1 MDSVELGLTLDTS
14 LEPTDG
20 SSEFLVVVEVVSEGG
35 GQVVQFGFVLKNKK
49 GKYFFSDFGK
59 GKSSSVLEM
68 DEFAESGFASDE
80 AVGNVHFPTEGRK
93 PDH

>member
-1 MDSVELGLTLDTS
+1 LALDTS
-14 LEPTDG
+14 LEPADG
-20 SSEFLVVVEVVSEGG
+20 SSQLLVVVEVVSEGS
-35 GQVVQFGFVLKNKK
+35 GQVVQFGFILKNKK

-68 DEFAESGFASDE
+68 DEFPESGFASDE